1 MRIAISLTLPGLMLS
16 SPYSDQVEHL
26 LKNSKYSVFE
36 RRALSSCPC
45 LGEDVQ
51 ATLRLCLP
59 VTTKDAGKKEVF
71 AFSPADNEKWRHY
84 DWDKVIPVCALC
96 WGKCR
101 LSIVCAGNHN
111 RLEGRQRTFVPC
123 AWERS
128 QNCCSFRFWTLWRHL
143 HRKRATK
150 VDYGTTSF
158 MIENWLLKIEV
169 VESIWEDCDQLRRRL
184 ELG

>member
-96 WGKCR
+96 
-101 LSIVCAGNHN
+101 
-111 RLEGRQRTFVPC
+111 
-123 AWERS
+123 
-128 QNCCSFRFWTLWRHL
+128 
-143 HRKRATK
+143 
-150 VDYGTTSF
+150 
-158 MIENWLLKIEV
+158 
-169 VESIWEDCDQLRRRL
+169 
-184 ELG
+184 